1 MKRKSFTI
9 TLMALLVLLL
19 SVGGV
24 TGQGPEPEGEVRPEE
39 DISAAAMVGSLISY
53 QGRLTEGGSP
63 VTGPRDMVFRFYS
76 NSSCSTQVWDVVRN
90 DVLVED
96 GLFSV
101 KLGVNQDHFN
111 GQGLW
116 LRVLVGGTTVV
127 SCEEI
132 LPVPYALSLRPG
144 AEIADT
150 NTEVKLNLYTYTVI
164 PPFSLT
170 SKYGIRSQVSG
181 SYNYGYGVYGYSSAG
196 NLGSYG
202 VYGQSD
208 STSGRGVHGHATASS
223 GTTYGVY
230 GRSDSASG
238 AGVYGYSPA
247 SHGVEGHG
255 CSSADCYGGYFE
267 GTGGIKAEASGGGE
281 AGRFIGHVY
290 ISGKLDVGGTAGF
303 SSPVWFHKP
312 VTFEQP
318 IEITN
323 YATFWRSAE
332 FEDMLISQQLYV
344 EETAEFEGSVE
355 FHGPVTG
362 SFPRPAWSSGW
373 VSMPQAEWTT
383 LTHNLGG
390 DPDSDYFVDM
400 QCKADGWGINNR
412 GVGGHPVDRLDL
424 KGASYNDLTSSS
436 VKVYRFRQDD
446 LCSQVRIRIW
456 VIQ

>member
-9 TLMALLVLLL
+9 TLMALLALLL

-24 TGQGPEPEGEVRPEE
+24 TGQGPEPEGEVQPEG
-39 DISAAAMVGSLISY
+39 DVSAAAMVGSLISY

-101 KLGVNQDHFN
+101 KLDVNQDHFN

-116 LRVLVGGTTVV
+116 LRVVVGGTTAV

-202 VYGQSD
+202 VYG
-208 STSGRGVHGHATASS
+208 
-223 GTTYGVY
+223 
-230 GRSDSASG
+230 RSDSG
-238 AGVYGYSPA
+238 
-247 SHGVEGHG
+247 
-255 CSSADCYGGYFE
+255 YGGYFK
-267 GTGGIKAEASGGGE
+267 GNRGIAAEADGGGE
-281 AGRFIGHVY
+281 AGHFIG
-290 ISGKLDVGGTAGF
+290 DVNIEGRLGVDGRADF
-303 SSPVWFHKP
+303 YSPVWFQQP
-312 VTFEQP
+312 VTFQKP
-318 IEITN
+318 IELN
-323 YATFWRSAE
+323 DEAVFWHNVEFQDVGINQQLDVDGSAVFRGSAE
-332 FEDMLISQQLYV
+332 FR
-344 EETAEFEGSVE
+344 
-355 FHGPVTG
+355 GPLTG

-373 VSMPQAEWTT
+373 VSIPQAEWTT

-390 DPDSDYFVDM
+390 DPGDYFVDM